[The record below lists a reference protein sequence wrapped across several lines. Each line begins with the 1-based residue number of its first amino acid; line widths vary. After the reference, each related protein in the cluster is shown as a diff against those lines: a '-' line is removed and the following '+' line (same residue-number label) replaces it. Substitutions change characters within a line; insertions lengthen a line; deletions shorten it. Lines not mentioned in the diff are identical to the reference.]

1 MCDYPLF
8 PSFKTLLVFFDCIFF
23 SSLLVY
29 QREIWNVECVGMCFG
44 GVAVALVNSNS
55 SSKSKLVKFKV
66 YCLELLKVGYR
77 IFLDVS
83 QNLAIRILQ

>member
-1 MCDYPLF
+1 
-8 PSFKTLLVFFDCIFF
+8 
-23 SSLLVY
+23 
-29 QREIWNVECVGMCFG
+29 MCFG
-44 GVAVALVNSNS
+44 GVAVAIVNSNS

-66 YCLELLKVGYR
+66 YYLELLKVGYR

>member
-1 MCDYPLF
+1 MY
-8 PSFKTLLVFFDCIFF
+8 
-23 SSLLVY
+23 
-29 QREIWNVECVGMCFG
+29 FG
-44 GVAVALVNSNS
+44 GVAVAIVNRNS

-83 QNLAIRILQ
+83 QNLGIRILQ